1 MDIRTLHYI
10 FGAVIII
17 YSLYMARFVL
27 RRKVDNAYVPQG
39 FSYEPIHIS
48 VGNLIM
54 IILWS
59 FIPVVNLLYLVAIHS
74 YYIFEITETH
84 CVIINKTSI
93 IYKVSKVIGKRLKIL
108 SVFKNF
114 LEKLWKYKIF

>member
-1 MDIRTLHYI
+1 MDIKTLNYI

-27 RRKVDNAYVPQG
+27 RRKVDNSYTIQG
-39 FSYEPIHIS
+39 FSYEPILIS
-48 VGNLIM
+48 VGNLVM

-59 FIPVVNLLYLVAIHS
+59 FTPIVNLLYLVAIHT

-93 IYKVSKVIGKRLKIL
+93 IYKVGRIIRKHLRFVN
-108 SVFKNF
+108 VFKNF
-114 LEKLWKYKIF
+114 LEKLWKHEIF